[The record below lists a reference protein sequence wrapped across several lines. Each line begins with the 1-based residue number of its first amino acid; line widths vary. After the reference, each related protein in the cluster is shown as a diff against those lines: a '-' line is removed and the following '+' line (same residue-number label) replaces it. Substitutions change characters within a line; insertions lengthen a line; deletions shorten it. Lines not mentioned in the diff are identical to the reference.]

1 MKTLLELWRRRER
14 PRLLSRRWLTV
25 WAKRALTLPAL
36 LGLQW
41 RVARLRSRGAL
52 VGSLAIIESCRIEG
66 PLRNL
71 DIARGTF
78 IGEGSELMLH
88 ERISIGEQ
96 VVINRRVTIL
106 TASHRLRDPAWPQYS
121 RPVRIGDRA
130 WIATGATLL
139 PGVSIGRG
147 AVVGAGAVVRSDVPD
162 FAVAVG
168 NPATLHL
175 NARTRE
181 LRYDTAFFPA
191 PFEAWLGPQ
200 TNR

>member
-1 MKTLLELWRRRER
+1 MLLELWRRRER
-14 PRLLSRRWLTV
+14 PRWLGRRWLTV
-25 WAKRALTLPAL
+25 WAKRVLTLPAL

-41 RVARLRSRGAL
+41 RAARLRQRGAL
-52 VGSLAIIESCRIEG
+52 VGQLAIIEKCRIEG

-71 DIARGTF
+71 DIAQGAF
-78 IGEGSELMLH
+78 IGGGCELMLH
-88 ERISIGEQ
+88 GRISIGAQ
-96 VVINRRVTIL
+96 AVINRRVTIL

-121 RPVRIGDRA
+121 RPVRIGERA

-162 FAVAVG
+162 YALAAG
-168 NPATLHL
+168 NPATLQL

-181 LRYDTAFFPA
+181 LRYDTACFPA
-191 PFEAWLGPQ
+191 PFEAWLGPA
-200 TNR
+200 TA